1 MDIPQERKLI
11 TEIPGPKSRALFE
24 RRAAA
29 IPPGVANI
37 HPIVTARSSG
47 AIVEDVD
54 GNRLIDLAT
63 GISVLNVGHTAP
75 EVVAAAQRQLELDTH
90 TCFHVTANEPY
101 IELAERLN
109 ALMPIDGPVKTMFAN
124 SGAEAVE
131 NAVKIARKATGR
143 SAVVAFDHAFHGRT
157 LMGMSLT
164 AKVMPYKQGMGPFAP
179 EVYRLPF
186 AYAYRWPS
194 GPERCAE
201 EALAYAVDE
210 MHKHIGEDNIACVV
224 LEPIQGE
231 GGFVVPAPGFVK
243 GIAEFCAANGIV
255 FIADEIQSGIGRAGR
270 WFAIEA
276 EDVRPDIV
284 TSAKS
289 LGGGL
294 PISAISGRAD
304 LMDAVHVGGLG
315 GTYGGNPV
323 AAAAALAVLDL
334 IERDAL
340 LDRASVVG
348 DTIMARLRVLEE
360 RHPQVGE
367 VRGRGAMCAMELV
380 EDPHTKEPLAAGT
393 MNRIAEGALEGGVIV
408 LTAGTYGNVVRLL
421 PPLTIEEPLLADG
434 LDVLEGALGGHP
446 PLLLLHGA
454 NCLTWLLGS
463 IDSPAR
469 QAATPRLVG
478 TALVP
483 QATALNQVLFQTT
496 GIVGPALAGLLIAA
510 TSPTAAYT
518 VDLVSYAGLL
528 LAALAMAPVP
538 PEPSVSGVRPTG
550 LPAVREGFTYVRR
563 DRLIQ
568 STFVIDLIAMI
579 FGMPQALFPI
589 LAVTGG
595 PKLGDLEAGLVAAAV
610 SPTFSVIS
618 GGLACVVGAFAC
630 AAAYPEL
637 RRYEAPRTAVP

>member
-11 TEIPGPKSRALFE
+11 TEVPGPKSRALFE

-37 HPIVTARSSG
+37 HPIVTARASG

-243 GIAEFCAANGIV
+243 GIADFCAANGIV
-255 FIADEIQSGIGRAGR
+255 FVADEIQSGMGRAGR
-270 WFAIEA
+270 WFAIES

-315 GTYGGNPV
+315 GTFGGNPV

-340 LDRASVVG
+340 PDRANVVG
-348 DTIMARLRVLEE
+348 DTIMARLRALEE

-380 EDPHTKEPLAAGT
+380 EDPDTKEPLAADT
-393 MNRIAEGALEGGVIV
+393 MNRIARGALEGGVIV

-421 PPLTIEEPLLADG
+421 PPLTIEEQLLADG
-434 LDVLEGALGGHP
+434 LDVLEGA
-446 PLLLLHGA
+446 
-454 NCLTWLLGS
+454 
-463 IDSPAR
+463 
-469 QAATPRLVG
+469 
-478 TALVP
+478 
-483 QATALNQVLFQTT
+483 
-496 GIVGPALAGLLIAA
+496 
-510 TSPTAAYT
+510 
-518 VDLVSYAGLL
+518 VD
-528 LAALAMAPVP
+528 AAL
-538 PEPSVSGVRPTG
+538 R
-550 LPAVREGFTYVRR
+550 
-563 DRLIQ
+563 
-568 STFVIDLIAMI
+568 
-579 FGMPQALFPI
+579 
-589 LAVTGG
+589 
-595 PKLGDLEAGLVAAAV
+595 
-610 SPTFSVIS
+610 
-618 GGLACVVGAFAC
+618 
-630 AAAYPEL
+630 
-637 RRYEAPRTAVP
+637 

>member
-1 MDIPQERKLI
+1 MDIPQERKLV
-11 TEIPGPKSRALFE
+11 TEVPGPKSRALFE

-37 HPIVTARSSG
+37 HPIVTARASG

-75 EVVAAAQRQLELDTH
+75 DVVRAAQQQLELDTH

-109 ALMPIDGPVKTMFAN
+109 ALVPIDGPVKTMFAN

-143 SAVVAFDHAFHGRT
+143 PAVIAFDHAFHGRT

-186 AYAYRWPS
+186 AYPYRWPS
-194 GPERCAE
+194 GPEHCAE
-201 EALAYAVDE
+201 EALAYALDE
-210 MHKHIGEDNIACVV
+210 MHKHVGEENIACVV

-243 GIAEFCAANGIV
+243 GIAAFCAANGIV
-255 FIADEIQSGIGRAGR
+255 FVADEIQSGMGRAGR
-270 WFAIEA
+270 WFAIED
-276 EDVRPDIV
+276 EDVRPDII

-294 PISAISGRAD
+294 PISAITGRAE

-334 IERDAL
+334 IEREGL
-340 LDRASVVG
+340 LERAKLVG
-348 DTIMARLRVLEE
+348 DTIMGRLLELQR
-360 RHPQVGE
+360 RHPQVAD
-367 VRGRGAMCAMELV
+367 VRGRGAMCAAELV
-380 EDPHTKEPLAAGT
+380 ADRSTKEPLGADAMGA
-393 MNRIAEGALEGGVIV
+393 IARGALERGVIV

-421 PPLTIEEPLLADG
+421 PPLTIDETLLADG
-434 LDVLEGALGGHP
+434 LDVLDE
-446 PLLLLHGA
+446 
-454 NCLTWLLGS
+454 
-463 IDSPAR
+463 
-469 QAATPRLVG
+469 
-478 TALVP
+478 
-483 QATALNQVLFQTT
+483 
-496 GIVGPALAGLLIAA
+496 
-510 TSPTAAYT
+510 
-518 VDLVSYAGLL
+518 
-528 LAALAMAPVP
+528 
-538 PEPSVSGVRPTG
+538 
-550 LPAVREGFTYVRR
+550 
-563 DRLIQ
+563 
-568 STFVIDLIAMI
+568 
-579 FGMPQALFPI
+579 
-589 LAVTGG
+589 
-595 PKLGDLEAGLVAAAV
+595 AAA
-610 SPTFSVIS
+610 
-618 GGLACVVGAFAC
+618 
-630 AAAYPEL
+630 
-637 RRYEAPRTAVP
+637 EALS

>member
-243 GIAEFCAANGIV
+243 GIAEFCTANGIV
-255 FIADEIQSGIGRAGR
+255 FVADEVQSGMGRAGR
-270 WFAIEA
+270 WFAIES

-434 LDVLEGALGGHP
+434 LDVLEGA
-446 PLLLLHGA
+446 
-454 NCLTWLLGS
+454 
-463 IDSPAR
+463 
-469 QAATPRLVG
+469 
-478 TALVP
+478 
-483 QATALNQVLFQTT
+483 
-496 GIVGPALAGLLIAA
+496 
-510 TSPTAAYT
+510 
-518 VDLVSYAGLL
+518 VD
-528 LAALAMAPVP
+528 AAL
-538 PEPSVSGVRPTG
+538 R
-550 LPAVREGFTYVRR
+550 
-563 DRLIQ
+563 
-568 STFVIDLIAMI
+568 
-579 FGMPQALFPI
+579 
-589 LAVTGG
+589 
-595 PKLGDLEAGLVAAAV
+595 
-610 SPTFSVIS
+610 
-618 GGLACVVGAFAC
+618 
-630 AAAYPEL
+630 
-637 RRYEAPRTAVP
+637 